1 MFQWTLKKVFGTK
14 HERELKRLRPIVE
27 AINGR
32 EASFAKLSDDQLK
45 AKTAEFKQKLAQGA
59 SLEDI
64 KFDAFAALREGS
76 KRALGMRHYDV
87 QLIGGMVLH
96 EGRIA
101 EMKTGEGKTLV
112 ATLPCYLNALEG
124 KGVHVVTV
132 NDYLAKRDAEWMG
145 RLYNWMGLSVGVVVP
160 QQRDNVKK
168 RAYRCDIT
176 YGQNN
181 EFGFDYLRDN
191 MKFSI
196 YDYAQR
202 PLNFAIVDEVDS
214 ILIDEAR
221 TPLIISGPGETASEK
236 YTIIS
241 DLVPRLRKD
250 EHYVVDEKAHSVT
263 LTEDG
268 IVQAQKL
275 LRQKGV
281 TQVENLYEPV
291 NLESLH
297 ILNQCL
303 RAHTLYKRDQQY
315 MVTADG
321 KVVIIDEFTG
331 RTLPGRRW
339 SDGLHQAVE
348 AKEHVPIQDES
359 RTLATISFQNLFR
372 LYRKLSGMTGT
383 ADTEASEFQ
392 KIYNLDVVVVP
403 PNRGIKRVDAEDLV
417 YKSEREKFKA
427 VVRDIEECRTKGQ
440 PVLVGTTSVEK
451 SEALSR
457 MLEKKNIPHNVLSA
471 KQHEREAYV
480 VAQAGRKGAVTVATN
495 MAGRGTDILLGGNP
509 EMIARYEVT
518 QAADEAL
525 KADREAL
532 EAKIKEVTEHYVAQC
547 DSEKKE
553 VLAAGGLHI
562 LGTERHE
569 SRRIDNQLRGR
580 AGRQGDPGSSRF
592 FLSLEDDLMRIFA
605 GERVQLLMDRLGME
619 EDVPI
624 EHPWVTRAVEN
635 AQKKVEERNFD
646 IRKHLLEY
654 DDVMNQQRKSIY
666 TLRRQVLEGH
676 YQTVPTEDEAKKGEK
691 PTTLAKNGPSPE
703 LREHIAPIVRDMLRV
718 HGAVMPADDAQPE
731 EIAAYR
737 EKVMQMPIAELGELR
752 VEPLERDVYT
762 WFGCPVALDDV
773 KATPVK
779 AHERLE
785 QEVALS
791 LTEQQERL
799 LDVLDEI
806 VGTMV
811 ERTCPPKKHWEDW
824 DVKGLSAAFEEQFGI
839 VADESITRMTDANEV
854 AVKLYEQAEEALKK
868 KEQDFQST
876 HFLRLFRTLFL
887 QEIDRQ
893 WLEHLSHMDHLRD
906 GIGLRGYGQRDP
918 KKEYKRE
925 GYDLFVQTLQGVK
938 ASVVDKMFH
947 VQRLTER
954 EVAEAE
960 AQRRRQVEARQQA
973 ISAQH
978 PGQADEPPEAPQKAQ
993 AAAQQQRVMV
1003 AARHSVAAQQAA
1015 LAAQARRLAQM
1026 QMQGQAPARSNAQQA
1041 AQAAPAAGQAPA
1053 VADPQRALAEAR
1065 ERAEQAARAQA
1076 AAAARQQRAQL
1087 PKLGRNDPCHCG
1099 SGKKYKNCHMKD
1111 DQSLQNG

>member
-1 MFQWTLKKVFGTK
+1 MFDWALKKVFGTK
-14 HERELKRLRPIVE
+14 HEREIKRLRPIVD
-27 AINGR
+27 AINQR
-32 EASFAKLSDDQLK
+32 EASFAALSDDRLK

-59 SLEDI
+59 GLDDI

-145 RLYNWMGLSVGVVVP
+145 RLYNWMGMSVGVVVP
-160 QQRDNVKK
+160 QQRDGVKK

-214 ILIDEAR
+214 ILVDEAR

-236 YTIIS
+236 YTVISEII
-241 DLVPRLRKD
+241 PRLRKD

-281 TQVENLYEPV
+281 TQIENLYEPV

-315 MVTADG
+315 MVTGDG

-331 RTLPGRRW
+331 RTLTGRRW

-372 LYRKLSGMTGT
+372 LYRKLAGMTGT
-383 ADTEASEFQ
+383 ADTEAAEFQ
-392 KIYNLDVVVVP
+392 KIYNLDVVVIP
-403 PNRGIKRVDAEDLV
+403 TNRDIKRSDSEDLV
-417 YKSEREKFKA
+417 YKTEKEKFRA
-427 VVRDIEECRTKGQ
+427 VVRDIEECRAKGQ

-457 MLEKKNIPHNVLSA
+457 LLEKKSIPHNVLSA

-480 VAQAGRKGAVTVATN
+480 VAQAGRKSAVTVATN

-509 EMIARYEVT
+509 EMIARFEVL
-518 QAADEAL
+518 QDADEAL
-525 KADREAL
+525 RADREAL
-532 EAKIKEVTEHYVAQC
+532 EAKVKEVTEHYLAQC
-547 DSEKKE
+547 DAEKKE

-605 GERVQLLMDRLGME
+605 GERVQMLMDRLGME

-666 TLRRQVLEGH
+666 ALRRQVLEGR
-676 YQTVPTEDEAKKGEK
+676 YQSVPTEDEAKRGVK
-691 PTTLAKNGPSPE
+691 PVSLAKDGPNAE
-703 LREHIAPIVRDMLRV
+703 LREHVAPIVRDMLRV
-718 HGAVMPADDAQPE
+718 HGAPLPPDDAQPE
-731 EIAAYR
+731 QIAAYR
-737 EKVMQMPIAELGELR
+737 QKVMAMPVEELGELR
-752 VEPLERDVYT
+752 VDALERDVYT
-762 WFGCPVALDDV
+762 WFGCQISLDDV
-773 KATPVK
+773 KTQPAK
-779 AHERLE
+779 ALDRLE
-785 QEVALS
+785 HEVALS

-811 ERTCPPKKHWEDW
+811 ERACPPKKHWEDW
-824 DVKGLSAAFEEQFGI
+824 DVKGLQQAFDEQFG
-839 VADESITRMTDANEV
+839 VPADDAVTRMTSSDEIA
-854 AVKLYEQAEEALKK
+854 ARLYDEAEEVLKK
-868 KEQDFQST
+868 KEKDFQST

-887 QEIDRQ
+887 QEIDKQ

-925 GYDLFVQTLQGVK
+925 GYDLFVQTLQSIK

-978 PGQADEPPEAPQKAQ
+978 PGQADEQPAAPPPP
-993 AAAQQQRVMV
+993 AAQRVTI
-1003 AARHSVAAQQAA
+1003 AARHSAAAQQAA
-1015 LAAQARRLAQM
+1015 LLAQARRLAMM
-1026 QMQGQAPARSNAQQA
+1026 QQQGRAPAPQQPQGGGQPGAGPARAPAVMRAPAQQA
-1041 AQAAPAAGQAPA
+1041 ARVVRREAP
-1053 VADPQRALAEAR
+1053 
-1065 ERAEQAARAQA
+1065 
-1076 AAAARQQRAQL
+1076 
-1087 PKLGRNDPCHCG
+1087 KIGRNDPCHCG
-1099 SGKKYKNCHMKD
+1099 SGKKYKNCHMKT
-1111 DQSLQNG
+1111 DQSVQNG